1 MNAPRNWYRYD
12 FKVGNKIRHSGITR
26 DPDQREKQH
35 QERWPSGHLSVQG
48 PAVTKDAAL
57 NGKRVSTKLLRL
69 IQTGKNRALYAQ

>member
-57 NGKRVSTKLLRL
+57 KWEEGKHKT
-69 IQTGKNRALYAQ
+69 ITPDPNRKK